1 MYSCKESCISSKPV
15 GEDVVDPGILR
26 TLYFSFYIDF
36 YRGASRSPPHFAC
49 KGRPR
54 TSSILEGLV
63 LCSRLE
69 PQRIRKP
76 HSSYHV
82 DPKGP
87 GELGVEFLTWVEAVW
102 GEERHIWAPILKERN

>member
-1 MYSCKESCISSKPV
+1 M
-15 GEDVVDPGILR
+15 
-26 TLYFSFYIDF
+26 
-36 YRGASRSPPHFAC
+36 
-49 KGRPR
+49 
-54 TSSILEGLV
+54 